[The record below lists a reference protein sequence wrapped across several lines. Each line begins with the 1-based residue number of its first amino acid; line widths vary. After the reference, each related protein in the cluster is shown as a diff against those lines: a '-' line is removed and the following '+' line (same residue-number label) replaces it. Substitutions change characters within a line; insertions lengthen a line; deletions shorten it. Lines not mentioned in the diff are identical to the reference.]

1 MAIKNG
7 TDPLPLSVQEQVDCS
22 NRASQSIFGKNY
34 GNLGCNGGLPEFT
47 WKFGE
52 DNGHMKESDYNYTGR
67 DEQCK
72 RTKND
77 DRVVVKPG
85 TVRGWKDETS
95 VAGMV
100 ETL

>member
-1 MAIKNG
+1 
-7 TDPLPLSVQEQVDCS
+7 
-22 NRASQSIFGKNY
+22 
-34 GNLGCNGGLPEFT
+34 
-47 WKFGE
+47 
-52 DNGHMKESDYNYTGR
+52 MKESDYNYTGR

-100 ETL
+100 ETLQTTPISIGVHANCNAFMYYESGIITA